1 MIKMTAKDF
10 YGMTLKQ
17 KNMIQILF
25 FEREKTYHKLA
36 DEAGVGPHPDK
47 FDDLS
52 YFDAQKI
59 IDFHLGTE

>member
-1 MIKMTAKDF
+1 MTPQDF
-10 YGMTLKQ
+10 YGMTPKQ
-17 KNMIQILF
+17 KKAIQTLF

-36 DEAGVGPHPDK
+36 DEAGLKTRPDK

-59 IDFHLGTE
+59 IDHHLGSE